1 MEPLR
6 GTAGKADEHLRA
18 ARGPTLEAKPAP
30 SAEHASEVIPCGGR
44 FGSKYLRIPALLGIV
59 LSSKLCR
66 WPMFGGHSGVADV
79 PTP

>member
-1 MEPLR
+1 MEPLQ
-6 GTAGKADEHLRA
+6 GTAGEADEHLWA
-18 ARGPTLEAKPAP
+18 AHGPTLEAKPALGT
-30 SAEHASEVIPCGGR
+30 EHASEVTPCGCR
-44 FGSKYLRIPALLGIV
+44 FGSKYLRIPALQGNV